1 MASGEARLAAE
12 LTLYAVHKA
21 EWLKQ
26 YSGQYVVAKGDT
38 ILGFHPTFEVAYRAG
53 VREWG
58 VRADF
63 LVKQIV
69 EHEAV
74 FFVF

>member
-1 MASGEARLAAE
+1 MASGEARLAPE
-12 LTLYAVHKA
+12 LRLYATHRA
-21 EWLKQ
+21 EWLTQ

-38 ILGFHPTFEVAYRAG
+38 ILGFHQTFEAAYRAG

>member
-1 MASGEARLAAE
+1 MASGEARLVNE
-12 LTLYAVHKA
+12 LALYGDHKA
-21 EWLKQ
+21 EWLTQ
-26 YSGQYVVAKGDT
+26 YSGQYVVAKGGT
-38 ILGFHPTFEVAYRAG
+38 VLGFYPAFEAAYRAG

-58 VRADF
+58 VKADF

>member
-12 LTLYAVHKA
+12 LSVYDAHRA
-21 EWLKQ
+21 EWLTL

-38 ILGFHPTFEVAYRAG
+38 ILGFHPTFEAAYRAG

-58 VRADF
+58 VKADF

-69 EHEAV
+69 EHEPI